1 MLFSIQFPQILSHLG
16 QLAHG
21 LQPVKLLPDGRFCL
35 IIKVGKE
42 AILTARL
49 NRQVKI
55 YIIPDLDAP
64 DRIHGF
70 ITAFFDDHDEPMVIF
85 TPLFADDELAADLG
99 LLLKQGAFD
108 LYFFDEHDREM
119 FGVCAVVDAE
129 RFGTAWSTANLA
141 ELDLTRAAEI
151 LASMSDWFG
160 LRTEADD
167 DAAFTVDFEEDLYTA
182 DLLFIDARPEAA
194 DFAGANMEA
203 SINSL
208 ERSDPGAFQERDI
221 ALLLRRAFP
230 ADSIFLN
237 PIRDD
242 TRKELTD
249 ILCVT
254 DDFILVV
261 QAKDSP
267 NTEQS
272 LRRSIDRKRST
283 IRAHIKK
290 GAAQLRGAIKYIL
303 ERDAIVIREEGE
315 PQRVAVAGKYICG
328 LVIVREMFD
337 DDHQSCSSPVLA
349 AAQACEAP
357 TVLLEYQAL
366 HTMALRLPSPE
377 RLMSGLFQLFDVAIE
392 KGEYPKPRFL
402 HGSEEDNNG
411 S

>member
-1 MLFSIQFPQILSHLG
+1 MLFSMQYPEILNHLG

-21 LQPVKLLPDGRFCL
+21 LQPVKLPPDGQYCL

-49 NRQVKI
+49 NRQIRI
-55 YIIPDLDAP
+55 YIIPDLGAP
-64 DRIHGF
+64 DRIRGF
-70 ITAFFDDHDEPMVIF
+70 ITAFFDDHDEPMIIF

-99 LLLKQGAFD
+99 LLMKQGAFD

-119 FGVCAVVDAE
+119 FGVRAVVDAE
-129 RFGTAWSTANLA
+129 RFGRAWSAAKLD
-141 ELDLTRAAEI
+141 ELDLPQAAEI

-160 LRTEADD
+160 RRTEADD
-167 DAAFTVDFEEDLYTA
+167 DAAFTVDFEEDLYEA
-182 DLLFIDARPEAA
+182 DLLFIDARPEAT

-208 ERSDPGAFQERDI
+208 ERPDPGAFQERDI
-221 ALLLRRAFP
+221 GLLLRRAFP

-237 PIRDD
+237 PVRDD
-242 TRKELTD
+242 TGKELTD

-254 DDFILVV
+254 DDFVLVV

-283 IRAHIKK
+283 IRAHIRK
-290 GAAQLRGAIKYIL
+290 GAAQLRGAMNYIL
-303 ERDAIVIREEGE
+303 ERDTIVIRAEGE
-315 PQRVAVAGKYICG
+315 PQRIAVDEKHICG

-337 DDHQSCSSPVLA
+337 DDYQNCSSPVLA
-349 AAQACEAP
+349 VAQACEVP

-366 HTMALRLPSPE
+366 HAMALRLTSPE
-377 RLMSGLFQLFDVAIE
+377 RLMDGLFQLFDVAIE
-392 KGEYPKPRFL
+392 NGEYPKPRFL
-402 HGSEEDNNG
+402 HGPEIDDDG
-411 S
+411 